1 MAIEHDSANTA
12 RPTRAREAADSLPR
26 LVVAI
31 IIGAHGV
38 VRASHG
44 GVAPFGEWLD
54 TQGLPFGLAIAAAV
68 TALEIVA
75 AFALV
80 ADRGLRWLIP
90 PLVGVYTTGIVLVHA
105 PAGWFVVGPGR
116 NGAEFSVLLIA
127 CLAGLWLRRGGAR
140 APR

>member
-1 MAIEHDSANTA
+1 MASRSRED
-12 RPTRAREAADSLPR
+12 RAWTILR
-26 LVVAI
+26 LMLAGLI
-31 IIGAHGV
+31 AAHGWM
-38 VRASHG
+38 RLLGG
-44 GVAPFGEWLD
+44 GVVPFGSWLD
-54 TQGLPFGLAIAAAV
+54 GQGLPFGLAIAAAV
-68 TALEIVA
+68 TALEIIA

>member
-1 MAIEHDSANTA
+1 MSNPYTPATGTRPA
-12 RPTRAREAADSLPR
+12 RAGDAADALPR
-26 LVVAI
+26 VVVAL

-54 TQGLPFGLAIAAAV
+54 AQGLPFGLAIAAAV

-75 AFALV
+75 AIALL

-90 PLVGVYTTGIVLVHA
+90 LLVAVYATGIVLVHA

-127 CLAGLWLRRGGAR
+127 CLAGLWLRRRGPGAR
-140 APR
+140 Q